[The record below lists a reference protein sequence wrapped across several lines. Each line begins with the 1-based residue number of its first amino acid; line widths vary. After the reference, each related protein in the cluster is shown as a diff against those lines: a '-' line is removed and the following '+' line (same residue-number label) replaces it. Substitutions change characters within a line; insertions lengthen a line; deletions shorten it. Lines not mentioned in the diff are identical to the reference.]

1 MPYDPA
7 MSKTMTALALAAVAG
22 SSLSTGLAGQ
32 EEASRQMPPSQ
43 ERRPATLTG
52 RVVSSTTGGPLEGA
66 MVVLMGAG
74 TGAVT
79 DSAGQFKLPQTW
91 AGVDTVEVRYIGYT
105 PSRTEITLEPDATTR
120 VVFLLSQTVVR
131 VADLNVEIA
140 APSRSAKLKG
150 FEERRAKGFGAF
162 ITPDQVL
169 ARNATLTSDHLR
181 GIPGVTVG
189 REEFGRAPVMIG
201 RNAQG
206 CSPAVFL
213 DGIYHASM
221 WVDDIPKED
230 VGAIEVYRGPSELPA
245 EFHRAGGRHCG
256 AVVIWTPDG
265 PEFFDY
271 TPPERRP

>member
-1 MPYDPA
+1 MAGLACFWPA
-7 MSKTMTALALAAVAG
+7 QS
-22 SSLSTGLAGQ
+22 LAGQ
-32 EEASRQMPPSQ
+32 EAAAPETRPSQ
-43 ERRPATLTG
+43 ERRPATLVG
-52 RVVSSTTGGPLEGA
+52 RVVSATTGGPLEGA
-66 MVVLMGAG
+66 MVVLMGSGA
-74 TGAVT
+74 GAVT
-79 DSAGQFKLPQTW
+79 DSAGDFRLPPTW
-91 AGVDTVEVRYIGYT
+91 AGVDTAEVRFIGYT
-105 PSRTEITLEPDATTR
+105 PSQTELTLEPNATTR
-120 VVFLLSQTVVR
+120 VVFLLSQTVLR
-131 VADLNVEIA
+131 VADLKVEIR
-140 APSRSAKLKG
+140 APSRSTKLRG

-162 ITPDQVL
+162 ITPDRVQ

-189 REEFGRAPVMIG
+189 REEFGRAPVVIG

-213 DGIYHASM
+213 DGIYHATM